1 MRRDDVRIK
10 AKLGGFFADRLK
22 PDCFSPASRFR
33 VTVLPAIQEKEKQ
46 VEGAFSEDEMA
57 VIRRAYAKQ
66 MLAAAGIQ
74 SNPRLEAA
82 LAAVAREC
90 FLGPPPWQI
99 IGPLRNQEPLPSNDP
114 AALYQDV
121 RIALAPG
128 RGVNNGSPILHAG
141 WLHALGLR
149 AGERA
154 AHIGA
159 GTGYYTALL
168 AHLVGDTGH
177 VVAVEFDPAL
187 AELARANLAD
197 RPNVTVVSGDG
208 AEWPREAAD
217 GIYVNCSV
225 ERPAEAWIDGL
236 RPGGRLVFP
245 LGVPRPKP
253 SPGGGFHALHGAGFC
268 VTREAGGLR
277 ARWLGHAYFVCAE
290 GTLSGPG
297 PERDRLKAAFEG
309 GGMEFVRSLI
319 WREPV
324 LPQRC
329 WFSGPG
335 WALSYDEASR

>member
-1 MRRDDVRIK
+1 M
-10 AKLGGFFADRLK
+10 
-22 PDCFSPASRFR
+22 
-33 VTVLPAIQEKEKQ
+33 
-46 VEGAFSEDEMA
+46 EGAFSEDEMA
-57 VIRRAYAKQ
+57 VIRRAYARQ
-66 MLAAAGIQ
+66 MLAAAGIE
-74 SNPRLEAA
+74 SDPRLEAA
-82 LAAVAREC
+82 LAAVARER
-90 FLGPPPWQI
+90 FLGPPPWRI
-99 IGPLRNQEPLPSNDP
+99 IGPLRSQEPLPSNDP
-114 AALYQDV
+114 AVLYQDV
-121 RIALAPG
+121 RVALAPG

-149 AGERA
+149 AGERV

-177 VVAVEFDPAL
+177 VVAVEVDPAL
-187 AELARANLAD
+187 ADLARANLAD
-197 RPNVTVVSGDG
+197 RPNVAVVSGDG
-208 AEWPREAAD
+208 AEWPREPVD

-225 ERPAEAWIDGL
+225 ERPAEAWIEGL

-290 GTLSGPG
+290 GTLSRPG
-297 PERDRLKAAFEG
+297 PEREALKAAFEG
-309 GGMEFVRSLI
+309 GGIEFVRSLI

-329 WFSGPG
+329 WFSGSG
-335 WALSYDEASR
+335 WALSYDDASR